1 MAQISYT
8 NKVALNENPEILDI
22 NKVTDDDMNEIK
34 QVVNDNYNNTIQIT
48 DTEPTD
54 SDNKI
59 WIDTGEVQSIGSE
72 VSVGTTQ
79 PTNGEK
85 VWFKTSKN
93 LFDYSKSINGY
104 ISATGEFNTSN
115 TNMLSDYIE
124 TESNKQYIASTYTN
138 VYGINI
144 AEFDS
149 SKAFIKRTMSSS
161 NVKENSI
168 TTSST
173 TKYIRVWFNIDNS
186 TTMNINSLTNIKAQI
201 LYGDIATTYEPY
213 INKQIYTNQNG
224 YYNEFYSENNTTKY
238 STNEIRIGTW
248 MGKPLYRC
256 VISTTTTTAG
266 TEKRTDISNLNVDK
280 LILNGFINTG
290 SLSLPLNA
298 YISSSNYIITY
309 QNITSNEIRTT
320 VTDSS
325 YANKELVYILEYTKT
340 TD

>member
-54 SDNKI
+54 TDNKI

-149 SKAFIKRTMSSS
+149 SKAFIKRTMSLS

-224 YYNEFYSENNTTKY
+224 YYNYFSEIESGSNENGNWIKFADGTMVCSFIQEVRTALQTSYGSLYRSTAITLHDFPLPFTQIPVVNISISNYASFIISGGDNSTTAPMKIMIA
-238 STNEIRIGTW
+238 SATNETTQTFKINVIAIGRW
-248 MGKPLYRC
+248 K
-256 VISTTTTTAG
+256 
-266 TEKRTDISNLNVDK
+266 
-280 LILNGFINTG
+280 
-290 SLSLPLNA
+290 
-298 YISSSNYIITY
+298 
-309 QNITSNEIRTT
+309 
-320 VTDSS
+320 
-325 YANKELVYILEYTKT
+325 
-340 TD
+340 